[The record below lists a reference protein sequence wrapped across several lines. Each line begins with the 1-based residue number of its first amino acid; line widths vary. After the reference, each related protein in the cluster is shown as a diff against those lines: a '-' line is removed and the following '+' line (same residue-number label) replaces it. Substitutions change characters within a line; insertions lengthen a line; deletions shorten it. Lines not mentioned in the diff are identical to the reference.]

1 MRRTNATTDRW
12 RWGLDLRRVGAVCAG
27 LAILF
32 GAASASAVSAS
43 FDSTG
48 TGFVESTAL
57 LGLPTASIDLSTPLL
72 SAGDTATGFSFD
84 VDFTGSAGGQV
95 CILAASSPGAC
106 QSDLVGVTGAYSAL
120 VTLDISAINSG
131 LITGPF
137 TLAISQLQLMSPG
150 GDVFSPSEVSIALDP
165 TAPMGLDTSAV
176 DPGFVFDGT
185 FTPFVRIED
194 SACMNSAGTCSYLGW
209 TIDAPGGDPVG
220 QTVTFRFDVSTAP
233 AGRDTPQLLFNA
245 VPVVVPEP
253 GTALLVG
260 LGLLGLATHGRA
272 ARRRQRGG

>member
-12 RWGLDLRRVGAVCAG
+12 RSGPDLGRLRAVCVG
-27 LAILF
+27 LALLF
-32 GAASASAVSAS
+32 GAASASAVPAN

-48 TGFVESTAL
+48 TGFVESTAV
-57 LGLPTASIDLSTPLL
+57 LGLPSASIDLSTPLL

-84 VDFTGSAGGQV
+84 VDFTGSAEGQV

-106 QSDLVGVTGAYSAL
+106 QADLVGVTGAYSAL

-137 TLAISQLQLMSPG
+137 TLVISQLQLMSPG

-176 DPGFVFDGT
+176 PGFAFDGT

-194 SACMNSAGTCSYLGW
+194 SACTNSDGTCSYLGW